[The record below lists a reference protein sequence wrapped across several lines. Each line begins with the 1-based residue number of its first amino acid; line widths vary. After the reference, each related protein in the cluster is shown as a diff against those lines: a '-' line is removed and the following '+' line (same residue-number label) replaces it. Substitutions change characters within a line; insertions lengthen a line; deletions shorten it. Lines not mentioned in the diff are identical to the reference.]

1 MLLVIRLVP
10 DNAAYIRGTRFLMQ
24 AKISKISA
32 GYPDRLGKPEFAGAV
47 PASSRVNPLLQGYAQ
62 ASRLQVNV

>member
-10 DNAAYIRGTRFLMQ
+10 DNAAYIRGTRKLMQ

-32 GYPDRLGKPEFAGAV
+32 GYPDRLRKPGFAGLSQ
-47 PASSRVNPLLQGYAQ
+47 PIWITC
-62 ASRLQVNV
+62 